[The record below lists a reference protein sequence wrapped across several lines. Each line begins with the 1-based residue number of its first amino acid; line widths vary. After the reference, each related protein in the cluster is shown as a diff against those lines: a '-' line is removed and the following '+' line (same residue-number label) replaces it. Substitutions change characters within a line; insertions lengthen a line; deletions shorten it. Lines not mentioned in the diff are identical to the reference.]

1 MGPARA
7 HTAPRRRMQDDRGE
21 IAADTAIFAAV
32 VLLVFFCMQFG
43 LWFYGRQVA
52 GSAAQHALDAARVES
67 GTAGAGEVTGH
78 EFLDQVGGL
87 DEATVSVART
97 DETVTATVSGEPVSI
112 LGFFHVGVT
121 ATVTGPVERIV
132 E

>member
-1 MGPARA
+1 MRPAGPHRRAR
-7 HTAPRRRMQDDRGE
+7 DDRGE

-32 VLLVFFCMQFG
+32 VLLVFFCVQFG

-52 GSAAQHALDAARVES
+52 SSAAQHAVDAARVES
-67 GTAGAGEVTGH
+67 GSAPAGESTGH
-78 EFLDQVGGL
+78 EFIDQVGGL
-87 DEATVSVART
+87 DAATVTVTRT
-97 DETVTATVSGEPVSI
+97 DDTVTATVTGDPVSI